1 MTVAAAQAL
10 VEQASGKP
18 VLIQADPDLKL
29 IAKIAI
35 ARGDAPA
42 HVVTFNPK
50 YGEAADYHIVVQC
63 GHALRVYLT
72 PPAERFDV
80 ASTEAGR
87 REAATLVERHLRQG
101 GTDLPAHVRGRLGD
115 QLYDGLILQLR
126 SIPVG
131 FRVDAWVRDTFPA
144 LVEPQRR
151 SATRQLDEY
160 QAAFAPQIKK
170 IAPETIYRA
179 SIGMNAAFASFWGR
193 ELSDPAV
200 TIPYKVAGLLAVG
213 EELLAAADAMPVDPA
228 SDRALIRAWGDLL
241 GIGGWY
247 AFAPFGG

>member
-1 MTVAAAQAL
+1 M
-10 VEQASGKP
+10 EQASGKP

-29 IAKIAI
+29 IAKIVI

-50 YGEAADYHIVVQC
+50 YGEAADYHIVAQC

-72 PPAERFDV
+72 PPLDRFDV
-80 ASTEAGR
+80 ASTEVGR
-87 REAATLVERHLRQG
+87 REAATLVDDHLRRG
-101 GTDLPAHVRGRLGD
+101 GTNLTDHVRGRLGD

-151 SATRQLDEY
+151 SASRQLDEY
-160 QAAFAPQIKK
+160 
-170 IAPETIYRA
+170 
-179 SIGMNAAFASFWGR
+179 
-193 ELSDPAV
+193 
-200 TIPYKVAGLLAVG
+200 
-213 EELLAAADAMPVDPA
+213 
-228 SDRALIRAWGDLL
+228 
-241 GIGGWY
+241 
-247 AFAPFGG
+247 